1 MQPQNLISSKLL
13 NLLKN
18 NVEFPRHRVF
28 LCAKF
33 GKWEIW
39 YAVKLLPTKYSFSQ
53 TKQVILDITFLVIDI
68 AVWLREIKK
77 YFTCYVFLRQEII
90 FTTKVTAANEATTDL
105 EKLQVCRSENE
116 LANSYRN
123 LERRTFDVRPINL
136 SGPTFCFQKTICMT
150 TCWNEQKFIK
160 QNFETMRQHTLN
172 N

>member
-1 MQPQNLISSKLL
+1 MQPRNLISSKLL

-18 NVEFPRHRVF
+18 NVEFPRHTVL

-33 GKWEIW
+33 VKWEIW

-53 TKQVILDITFLVIDI
+53 TKQVILDIIFLVIDI

-90 FTTKVTAANEATTDL
+90 FTTKITAANEATTDL

-116 LANSYRN
+116 LANFYRKSGEKN
-123 LERRTFDVRPINL
+123 VSRLSSKSFRTLFSKDFMYYNVRE
-136 SGPTFCFQKTICMT
+136 
-150 TCWNEQKFIK
+150 NEQKFIK
-160 QNFETMRQHTLN
+160 QNFETMREYTLN